1 MFLSS
6 CIKLPAKYFHHI
18 NETEP
23 FSVFVNGTVL
33 QFCIKR
39 TVAMMAQR
47 GVSLKSI
54 LTCYEKNKMIF
65 FFIWAV
71 FDFLTINISWFLLN
85 IKQHPSP
92 ISRKPQTVLNV
103 RMAWIVCIVLFFV
116 SQVCL
121 PHVQGDC
128 SYILTPRATGAARPS
143 PAGPECK
150 KCRPGIYNRSHD
162 LVPGRSHD
170 QSSRLL
176 KIKIWKYNK
185 REKKKHVAIYIVYF
199 ILHVFLTYDVT
210 RPTLE
215 RR

>member
-47 GVSLKSI
+47 GVSLKSV

-150 KCRPGIYNRSHD
+150 KGQYHACSLCCDDIGSIDIDYLINA
-162 LVPGRSHD
+162 
-170 QSSRLL
+170 
-176 KIKIWKYNK
+176 W
-185 REKKKHVAIYIVYF
+185 
-199 ILHVFLTYDVT
+199 
-210 RPTLE
+210 
-215 RR
+215 